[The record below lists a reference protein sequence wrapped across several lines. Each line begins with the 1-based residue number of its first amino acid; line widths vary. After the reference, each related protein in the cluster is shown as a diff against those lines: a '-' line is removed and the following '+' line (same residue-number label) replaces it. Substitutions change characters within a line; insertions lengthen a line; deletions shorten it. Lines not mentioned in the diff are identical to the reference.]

1 MACFKPLQA
10 WRGRKSGPSGKGTI
24 VFRKE
29 DSCGVELTLPC
40 GQCVGCLLERSRQWA
55 ARMMHEASLF
65 DRNEFLT
72 LTYAPEKLPADGS
85 LHKEHFQ
92 DFMKRFRKRCGKV
105 RYFHCG
111 EYGERFHRPHYHAV
125 FFGFEFPDRV
135 FWKDC
140 GEYKVYRSELL
151 DDIWGHGECKLG
163 SVSFESCAY
172 VARYVVA
179 KKFANFAKVPFCLS
193 SVSGF
198 SGEVVSLQPEYVTM
212 SRRPGIGFAWFRKF
226 GNEVYPSD
234 EIIVR
239 GFSSRP
245 PRYYD
250 LQAELAE
257 PSVFD
262 AVKRARLSRL
272 RKELVSHDADGV
284 WTSESRPERL
294 VVREK
299 CARARLSLSKRPV
312 E

>member
-1 MACFKPLQA
+1 MACYKPLKA
-10 WRGRKSGPSGKGTI
+10 WRAATGPLFFKQP
-24 VFRKE
+24 E
-29 DSCGVELTLPC
+29 DVSRLWYRELTIPC

-65 DRNEFLT
+65 DGNEFLT

-92 DFMKRFRKRCGKV
+92 GFMKRFRKRCGKV

-111 EYGERFHRPHYHAV
+111 EYGERFKRPHYHAV
-125 FFGFEFPDRV
+125 FFGFVFPDRV

-140 GEYKVYRSELL
+140 GDYKVYRSELL

-179 KKFANFAKVPFCLS
+179 KKFDNFAKVPFLS
-193 SVSGF
+193 SISGF

-239 GFSSRP
+239 GVSSRP

-262 AVKRARLSRL
+262 AVKRRRISRF
-272 RKELVSHDADGV
+272 REEVASHDANGV

-294 VVREK
+294 RVREK
-299 CARARLSLSKRPV
+299 CAVARLSLFKRPV